1 MLAIR
6 STPRVAAIVAAV
18 AGACLM
24 LGGCGGGSIGGSAAT
39 GSSGGASAPAGSSS
53 SSSSSSSPAPVSTAS
68 VAKGLLTGHFCTDF
82 THLGTTLGKLTPAQS
97 KNIEQNRGEAVA
109 FLQQAAADF
118 NGLANEAPGKVGPFM
133 HTLAAEYQTL
143 ASAAGSG
150 ASLSQLKNEA
160 KDVDSVGK
168 SGAAFRQLI
177 QYLVTACH

>member
-6 STPRVAAIVAAV
+6 STPRVSAIVAAV

-39 GSSGGASAPAGSSS
+39 GSSGGTSSAGSG
-53 SSSSSSSPAPVSTAS
+53 SSSSSSPAPVSTAS
-68 VAKGLLTGHFCTDF
+68 AAKGLLTGHFCADF

-97 KNIEQNRGEAVA
+97 KNIEQNRPEAVA
-109 FLQQAAADF
+109 FLAQAAADF

-133 HTLAAEYQTL
+133 HTLAAEYQSL

-150 ASLSQLKNEA
+150 ASLTQLKNEA
-160 KDVDSVGK
+160 KNVDSVGK

>member
-39 GSSGGASAPAGSSS
+39 GSSGAASSAGA

-68 VAKGLLTGHFCTDF
+68 AAKGLLTGHFCTDF

-97 KNIEQNRGEAVA
+97 KSIEQNRGEAVA

-133 HTLAAEYQTL
+133 HTLAAEYQSL
-143 ASAAGSG
+143 ASDAGTG

-160 KDVDSVGK
+160 KNVDSVGK

>member
-24 LGGCGGGSIGGSAAT
+24 LGGCGGGSTGGSAAT
-39 GSSGGASAPAGSSS
+39 GSSAGASASAA
-53 SSSSSSSPAPVSTAS
+53 SSSSPAPVSTAS
-68 VAKGLLTGHFCTDF
+68 AAKGLLTGHFCTDF

-97 KNIEQNRGEAVA
+97 KNIEQNRPEAVA
-109 FLQQAAADF
+109 FLEQAAADF

-133 HTLAAEYQTL
+133 HTLAAEYQSL

-160 KDVDSVGK
+160 KNVDSVGK

>member
-24 LGGCGGGSIGGSAAT
+24 LGGCGGGSTGGSAAT
-39 GSSGGASAPAGSSS
+39 GSSPGASAPAA
-53 SSSSSSSPAPVSTAS
+53 SSSSPAPVSTAS
-68 VAKGLLTGHFCTDF
+68 AAKGLLTGHFCTDF

-97 KNIEQNRGEAVA
+97 KNIEQNRPEAVA
-109 FLQQAAADF
+109 FLEQAAADF

-160 KDVDSVGK
+160 KNVDSVGK

>member
-6 STPRVAAIVAAV
+6 STPRVSAIVAAV

-24 LGGCGGGSIGGSAAT
+24 LGGCGGGSTGGSAA
-39 GSSGGASAPAGSSS
+39 GSSSGASAPASGSSS
-53 SSSSSSSPAPVSTAS
+53 APAPASTAKA
-68 VAKGLLTGHFCTDF
+68 AKGLLTGHFCTDF

-97 KNIEQNRGEAVA
+97 RNIEQNRPEAVA
-109 FLQQAAADF
+109 FLEQAAADF
-118 NGLANEAPGKVGPFM
+118 NGLANEAPSKVGPFM
-133 HTLAAEYQTL
+133 HTLASEYQSL

-150 ASLSQLKNEA
+150 ASLTQLKNEA
-160 KDVDSVGK
+160 KSVDTVGK

>member
-24 LGGCGGGSIGGSAAT
+24 LGGCGGGSIGGSAA
-39 GSSGGASAPAGSSS
+39 SGNSAGASASAGS

-68 VAKGLLTGHFCTDF
+68 AAKGLLTGHFCTDF
-82 THLGTTLGKLTPAQS
+82 THLGQTLGKLTPAQS
-97 KNIEQNRGEAVA
+97 KNIEQNRPEAVA
-109 FLQQAAADF
+109 FLEQAAADF

-160 KDVDSVGK
+160 KNVDSVGK

>member
-24 LGGCGGGSIGGSAAT
+24 LGGCGGGSIGGSAAS
-39 GSSGGASAPAGSSS
+39 GSSAGASASAT
-53 SSSSSSSPAPVSTAS
+53 SSSSPAPVSTAS
-68 VAKGLLTGHFCTDF
+68 AAKGLLTGHFCTDF

-97 KNIEQNRGEAVA
+97 KNIEQNRPEAVA
-109 FLQQAAADF
+109 FLEQAAADF

-150 ASLSQLKNEA
+150 ASLTQLKNEA
-160 KDVDSVGK
+160 KNVDTVGK
-168 SGAAFRQLI
+168 SGTAFRQLV

>member
-24 LGGCGGGSIGGSAAT
+24 LGGCGGGATGGSAAT
-39 GSSGGASAPAGSSS
+39 GSSAGASASAA
-53 SSSSSSSPAPVSTAS
+53 SSSSPAPVSTAS
-68 VAKGLLTGHFCTDF
+68 AAKGLLTGHFCTDF

-97 KNIEQNRGEAVA
+97 KNIEQNRPEAVA
-109 FLQQAAADF
+109 FLEQAAADF

-160 KDVDSVGK
+160 KNVDSVGK

-177 QYLVTACH
+177 QYLITACH

>member
-6 STPRVAAIVAAV
+6 STPRVSAIVAAV

-39 GSSGGASAPAGSSS
+39 TGSSAGASAPAG
-53 SSSSSSSPAPVSTAS
+53 SSSSPAPVSTAS
-68 VAKGLLTGHFCTDF
+68 AAKGLLTGHFCTDF
-82 THLGTTLGKLTPAQS
+82 THLGQTLGKLTPAQS
-97 KNIEQNRGEAVA
+97 KNLEQNRGEAVA
-109 FLQQAAADF
+109 FLTQAAADF

-133 HTLAAEYQTL
+133 HTLASEYQSL

-160 KDVDSVGK
+160 KNVDTVGK

>member
-18 AGACLM
+18 AGSCLM

-39 GSSGGASAPAGSSS
+39 GSSAGTSGPAA
-53 SSSSSSSPAPVSTAS
+53 SSSSPAPVSTAS
-68 VAKGLLTGHFCTDF
+68 AAKGLLTGHFCTDF
-82 THLGTTLGKLTPAQS
+82 THLGQTLGKLTPAQS
-97 KNIEQNRGEAVA
+97 KNLEQNRGEAVA
-109 FLQQAAADF
+109 FLTQAAADF

-133 HTLAAEYQTL
+133 HTLASEYQSL

-160 KDVDSVGK
+160 KNVDTVGK

>member
-39 GSSGGASAPAGSSS
+39 GSSAGASAPAASSS
-53 SSSSSSSPAPVSTAS
+53 SSAPAPASTAS
-68 VAKGLLTGHFCTDF
+68 AAKGLLTGHFCTDF

-97 KNIEQNRGEAVA
+97 KSIEQNRGEAVA

-133 HTLAAEYQTL
+133 HTLAAEYQSL
-143 ASAAGSG
+143 ASDAGSG

-160 KDVDSVGK
+160 KNVDSVGK

>member
-18 AGACLM
+18 AGSCLM

-39 GSSGGASAPAGSSS
+39 GSSAGTSGPAA
-53 SSSSSSSPAPVSTAS
+53 SSSSPAPVSTAS
-68 VAKGLLTGHFCTDF
+68 AAKGLLTGHFCTDF
-82 THLGTTLGKLTPAQS
+82 THLGQTLGKLTPAQY
-97 KNIEQNRGEAVA
+97 KNIEQNRPEAVA
-109 FLQQAAADF
+109 FLEQAAADF

-133 HTLAAEYQTL
+133 HTLASEYQSL

-160 KDVDSVGK
+160 KNVDTVGK